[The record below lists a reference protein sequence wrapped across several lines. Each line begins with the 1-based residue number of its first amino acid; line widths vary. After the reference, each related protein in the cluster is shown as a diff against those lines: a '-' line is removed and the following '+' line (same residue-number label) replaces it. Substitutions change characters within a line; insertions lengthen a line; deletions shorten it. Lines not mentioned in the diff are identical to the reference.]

1 MRLKVQ
7 KFDPNTLKPYRIII
21 MIGKRGTGKSTLIA
35 DILYHISQKV
45 DFGVAMTP
53 TEESCSMFR
62 EHMPES
68 WIYNTFAANKLEQ
81 MLQLQRDLGKKN
93 KIRHL
98 FVVMDD
104 CMYDKKILRGLCMRD
119 LFMNGRHLK
128 VTFLNAMQYIMDMG
142 PDLRTQV
149 DYVFAL
155 RENIISNKSKLHKYF
170 FGMFDKYEDF
180 SRVMDRCT
188 ENHGCLV
195 LDNTAKT
202 NNLEDCLFWYRA
214 SIDLPAFR
222 MGKDIY
228 WKMASQTRKSDD
240 DIDREAEEQELIKR
254 QELLDKKRG
263 QRITCVEKH
272 DTNGLVQDDVQLVI
286 N

>member
-1 MRLKVQ
+1 
-7 KFDPNTLKPYRIII
+7 
-21 MIGKRGTGKSTLIA
+21 
-35 DILYHISQKV
+35 
-45 DFGVAMTP
+45 
-53 TEESCSMFR
+53 
-62 EHMPES
+62 
-68 WIYNTFAANKLEQ
+68 
-81 MLQLQRDLGKKN
+81 
-93 KIRHL
+93 
-98 FVVMDD
+98 
-104 CMYDKKILRGLCMRD
+104 MYDKKILRGLCMRD
-119 LFMNGRHLK
+119 LFMNGRHLH

-214 SIDLPAFR
+214 SIDQPEFKVCIR
-222 MGKDIY
+222 KC
-228 WKMASQTRKSDD
+228 ASVS
-240 DIDREAEEQELIKR
+240 
-254 QELLDKKRG
+254 
-263 QRITCVEKH
+263 VH
-272 DTNGLVQDDVQLVI
+272 P
-286 N
+286 